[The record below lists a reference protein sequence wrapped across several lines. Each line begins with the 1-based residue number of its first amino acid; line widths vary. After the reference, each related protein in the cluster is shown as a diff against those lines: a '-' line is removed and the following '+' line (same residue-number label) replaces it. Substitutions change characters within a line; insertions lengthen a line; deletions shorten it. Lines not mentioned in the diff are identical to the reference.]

1 MGSLHL
7 FPVEK
12 FLLLLL
18 RPLRVEGIYS
28 QKLKVCFGA
37 CLDSTVG
44 AAGQDRGSC
53 GLCHNLPLHP
63 KLIYSWDN
71 CEEPL
76 AESMAGVKA
85 GPCCCSLS
93 GPKSKSRGRSAR
105 SPCRVPHW
113 ISLWNFPQRQPHHH
127 SSGKVSRKQIQVA
140 HVHFLAITGKL
151 SFLGGTGEL
160 LAWKMTGVKELG
172 KGHTGRTALTRT
184 GAFGGGLGAVCLSRG
199 NSPCFHEAESNLE

>member
-63 KLIYSWDN
+63 RDN
-71 CEEPL
+71 WEEPL

-105 SPCRVPHW
+105 SPCRVPHSG
-113 ISLWNFPQRQPHHH
+113 IFHSVSPTITPVGKGPGSKSKRLMFAFLPSLRNFPSWVAQGSCRP
-127 SSGKVSRKQIQVA
+127 GK
-140 HVHFLAITGKL
+140 
-151 SFLGGTGEL
+151 
-160 LAWKMTGVKELG
+160 
-172 KGHTGRTALTRT
+172 
-184 GAFGGGLGAVCLSRG
+184 
-199 NSPCFHEAESNLE
+199 

>member
-44 AAGQDRGSC
+44 AAGQDRSSC

-93 GPKSKSRGRSAR
+93 GSKSKSRGRSAR

-140 HVHFLAITGKL
+140 HVHFSCHHWET
-151 SFLGGTGEL
+151 FLPGWHRGAVGLENDRR
-160 LAWKMTGVKELG
+160 GELG
-172 KGHTGRTALTRT
+172 KGELSHTINAFCSGPFCTA
-184 GAFGGGLGAVCLSRG
+184 
-199 NSPCFHEAESNLE
+199 